1 LAESYIN
8 AAARESDAAAE
19 LAASLKEDKY
29 ADLDGRYIFEPI
41 AIETLGAF
49 NTSARQLLSDL
60 GRKISESTGEARE
73 ARFLFQRCF
82 VLVQRFNAI
91 YCFMTV
97 YQPMTAAT
105 ECSYPSLYFP

>member
-19 LAASLKEDKY
+19 LAASRNEEKY

-41 AIETLGAF
+41 AIETLGVC
-49 NTSARQLLSDL
+49 NTSGRLSDL
-60 GRKISESTGEARE
+60 GRKISESTVEARE
-73 ARFLFQRCF
+73 ASFLFQRCS
-82 VLVQRFNAI
+82 VLVP

-97 YQPMTAAT
+97 Y
-105 ECSYPSLYFP
+105 